1 MPGASHLGEMH
12 NPGPDRG
19 MPYSGSPA
27 LNAFSTTYLTT
38 LSLTRSLAS
47 RTLHGPRPGALAP
60 LRHGPRCTCPAP
72 PYLRG
77 HPRPPLVMFL
87 SVIRAATF
95 PHLDRL
101 TLVTIDT
108 AGINGRVICAFTAG
122 VTELMLACLD
132 SAPLFRRPS
141 VPTVWPSPRRI
152 ELDGVEVPS
161 RFGL

>member
-1 MPGASHLGEMH
+1 
-12 NPGPDRG
+12 
-19 MPYSGSPA
+19 
-27 LNAFSTTYLTT
+27 
-38 LSLTRSLAS
+38 
-47 RTLHGPRPGALAP
+47 
-60 LRHGPRCTCPAP
+60 
-72 PYLRG
+72 
-77 HPRPPLVMFL
+77 MFL

-95 PHLDRL
+95 PHLNRL